1 MRGEYLENL
10 NNAATYFGINLN
22 PVQIEQFAIYRRELL
37 HWNKSLNLTS
47 ITEPEEIVYK
57 HFADSLSIIPAMDLN
72 GHEEN
77 LAVIDIGTGAGFPG
91 IPLKIALPDIELALV
106 DSTRKKMRFVEHV
119 VSALG
124 LKDVAVLA
132 SRAEE
137 LAHDPIHRESY
148 QYVLSRAVA
157 KLPVLAELC
166 LPFCVP
172 NGRFIAQKKG
182 DITDEVKSA
191 HTAFNIL
198 GAKLHK
204 VLPVTLPGL
213 DDSRFLVV
221 VDKISPTP
229 AGYPRRPGI
238 PLKRPL

>member
-166 LPFCVP
+166 LPFCAP

-182 DITDEVKSA
+182 DIADEVKSA
-191 HTAFNIL
+191 HTAFNTL
-198 GAKLHK
+198 GAKLHE
-204 VLPVTLPGL
+204 VLSVILPGL
-213 DDSRFLVV
+213 DNSRFLVI

>member
-1 MRGEYLENL
+1 MRSEYLENL

-22 PVQIEQFAIYRRELL
+22 PVQIEQFAVYRRELL

-47 ITEPEEIVYK
+47 ITDPKEIVYK
-57 HFADSLSIIPAMDLN
+57 HFADSLSIIPAMDLDVQV
-72 GHEEN
+72 EN

-91 IPLKIALPDIELALV
+91 IPLKIALPDIKLALV
-106 DSTRKKMRFVEHV
+106 DSTQKKLRFVEHI
-119 VSALG
+119 VSTIG
-124 LKDVAVLA
+124 LKDVSIHA

-137 LAHDPIHRESY
+137 LAHDPMHRESY

-166 LPFCVP
+166 LPFCAP

-182 DITDEVKSA
+182 DIAEEVKSA

-198 GAKLHK
+198 GAKLHE
-204 VLPVTLPGL
+204 VLPVTFPAL

-221 VDKISPTP
+221 VDKISSTP

>member
-47 ITEPEEIVYK
+47 ITDPEEIVYK

-106 DSTRKKMRFVEHV
+106 DSTRKKMCFVEHV

-157 KLPVLAELC
+157 KLPVFAELC
-166 LPFCVP
+166 LPFCVLY
-172 NGRFIAQKKG
+172 GRFIAQKKG

>member
-47 ITEPEEIVYK
+47 ITDPEEIVYK